1 MDESRRNT
9 LIAVALVLAVLQ
21 FLVVPWIASQS
32 EARER
37 LQVLTNRLVRSQ
49 AVLENK
55 VAIQSAE
62 RTMIAEA
69 SKTTDRFPQFQ
80 TVDTF
85 RLEMQPKIVGV
96 ATANG
101 LTVTSFSWLID
112 GKVEGSGLQF
122 ARARVQW
129 AGSARSLATVQAQ
142 LETGFPNLFIRD
154 VGVAGVGGGPG
165 VNVPDAGA
173 SLTLVIDLYFRAPS

>member
-55 VAIQSAE
+55 AAIQSAE
-62 RTMIAEA
+62 RAMIAEA
-69 SKTTDRFPQFQ
+69 SKTR
-80 TVDTF
+80 
-85 RLEMQPKIVGV
+85 
-96 ATANG
+96 ATPDMAMNQLAWEEFHRANG
-101 LTVTSFSWLID
+101 ISLI
-112 GKVEGSGLQF
+112 KLS
-122 ARARVQW
+122 
-129 AGSARSLATVQAQ
+129 SK
-142 LETGFPNLFIRD
+142 
-154 VGVAGVGGGPG
+154 
-165 VNVPDAGA
+165 
-173 SLTLVIDLYFRAPS
+173 